1 MTQRSLNQ
9 AVYQAGRSA
18 IREYA
23 NLARETEGCISLT
36 LGEPDFDTPANI
48 TEKVNEAFE
57 HHETHYI
64 KNNGTQQLLQE
75 IADFENKQNG
85 MHYSADQVI
94 VTAGATEGI
103 FLTLFSL
110 LNPGDE
116 VIVPMP
122 AFGLYEQIIH
132 LCRGTVVPL
141 YTSEDDFQ
149 INPEK
154 LNALITSK
162 TKAVILNSPN
172 NPTGCI
178 LNRSSMDAVHDA
190 VNGKEIFVLCDD
202 VYRQLS
208 YESPVISF
216 TEYEDLAEQIILIQS
231 FSKPYAMTGWRM
243 GYAVLPK
250 EVKERAELVH
260 QYMITSTPAPFQRAC
275 VEALHTDP
283 SPFLKEYQKRREII
297 LHGLSEIGMTYIK
310 PQGAFYVFP
319 SIEKYGLTSAEFCT
333 RMIKEV
339 KLAAVPG
346 FCFDDDRCIRLS
358 YCCSEENI
366 REGLKRLQEFI
377 NILKEEGRG

>member
-1 MTQRSLNQ
+1 MMQCSLNQ

-36 LGEPDFDTPANI
+36 LGEPDFDTPVNI
-48 TEKVNEAFE
+48 TEKVNKAFE

-85 MHYSADQVI
+85 MHCSVDQII

-103 FLTLFSL
+103 FLTLFTL
-110 LNPGDE
+110 MNPGDE

-122 AFGLYEQIIH
+122 AFGLYEQIVH

-154 LNALITSK
+154 LNALITPK

-190 VNGKEIFVLCDD
+190 VKRKEIFVLCDD
-202 VYRQLS
+202 VYRQ
-208 YESPVISF
+208 
-216 TEYEDLAEQIILIQS
+216 
-231 FSKPYAMTGWRM
+231 
-243 GYAVLPK
+243 
-250 EVKERAELVH
+250 
-260 QYMITSTPAPFQRAC
+260 
-275 VEALHTDP
+275 
-283 SPFLKEYQKRREII
+283 PFL
-297 LHGLSEIGMTYIK
+297 
-310 PQGAFYVFP
+310 
-319 SIEKYGLTSAEFCT
+319 
-333 RMIKEV
+333 
-339 KLAAVPG
+339 
-346 FCFDDDRCIRLS
+346 
-358 YCCSEENI
+358 
-366 REGLKRLQEFI
+366 
-377 NILKEEGRG
+377 

>member
-48 TEKVNEAFE
+48 TDRVNEVFE

-85 MHYSADQVI
+85 MHYSADQVV

-103 FLTLFSL
+103 FFTLFTL

-190 VNGKEIFVLCDD
+190 VKGKEIFVLCDD

-250 EVKERAELVH
+250 KVKERAELVH

-283 SPFLKEYQKRREII
+283 TPFLKEYQKRREII

-346 FCFDDDRCIRLS
+346 FCFGDDCCIRLS

>member
-1 MTQRSLNQ
+1 M
-9 AVYQAGRSA
+9 
-18 IREYA
+18 
-23 NLARETEGCISLT
+23 
-36 LGEPDFDTPANI
+36 
-48 TEKVNEAFE
+48 K
-57 HHETHYI
+57 
-64 KNNGTQQLLQE
+64 
-75 IADFENKQNG
+75 
-85 MHYSADQVI
+85 
-94 VTAGATEGI
+94 
-103 FLTLFSL
+103 
-110 LNPGDE
+110 
-116 VIVPMP
+116 
-122 AFGLYEQIIH
+122 
-132 LCRGTVVPL
+132 
-141 YTSEDDFQ
+141 
-149 INPEK
+149 
-154 LNALITSK
+154 
-162 TKAVILNSPN
+162 
-172 NPTGCI
+172 
-178 LNRSSMDAVHDA
+178 
-190 VNGKEIFVLCDD
+190 GKEIFVLCDD

-250 EVKERAELVH
+250 KVKERAELVH

-283 SPFLKEYQKRREII
+283 TPFLKEYQKRREII

-346 FCFDDDRCIRLS
+346 FCFGDDCCIRLS